1 MCIKQVFMDSINTE
15 QDSIPVGCIP
25 PASQPYVFWWSLLDV
40 STGGWGGGGVGPQV
54 NKFEQVSSDD
64 HQISVA
70 GKDGSRSPGMMSG
83 EGVPFHGTYPMMH
96 MMYLPPLP

>member
-40 STGGWGGGGVGPQV
+40 STGGWGEGG
-54 NKFEQVSSDD
+54 
-64 HQISVA
+64 
-70 GKDGSRSPGMMSG
+70 
-83 EGVPFHGTYPMMH
+83 
-96 MMYLPPLP
+96 